1 MTPMPNML
9 PARRDA
15 LAATFHIVGIIIG
28 VIWFVHMLWSS
39 THALAQEARDAAEQA
54 KRRAAELDGLAKPG
68 KLIYQASSSALAATI
83 TLTNKEQFARYMCVK
98 GIVTSKKTAA
108 TAESVEV
115 CSGDLKPFTTVT
127 LQAPYK
133 PGAVHDLCSKTVFKP
148 YLGAMEEFDWDL
160 CTFEIVDTT
169 VK

>member
-1 MTPMPNML
+1 MNPIP
-9 PARRDA
+9 RRDP
-15 LAATFHIVGIIIG
+15 LAAAFYIVGIIIG
-28 VIWFVHMLWSS
+28 LMWFAHMVWSS
-39 THALAQEARDAAEQA
+39 AHTIAQEAREASDAA

-68 KLIYQASSSALAATI
+68 KLIYRASSSAQAANI

-98 GIVTSKKTAA
+98 GVIASKKTGVK
-108 TAESVEV
+108 TESVEV

-127 LQAPYK
+127 LQAPYN

-148 YLGAMEEFDWDL
+148 YIGETEEFDWDL
-160 CTFEIVDTT
+160 CTFDIEDTT